1 MEPEKS
7 PGPSQASDTNNKPI
21 LTLVPA
27 ALTPPEMLERGLR
40 WAMRALRWI
49 FTGPKGLRAG
59 WSVILFFLF
68 FAPLNIVI
76 DAGLYHF
83 HLIDKH
89 PEFSPQVVFFGE
101 LGGLLALVVA
111 VALVGLVERR
121 RILDYNLR
129 GSRRPQH
136 FFSGLVSGFV
146 ALSALAG
153 GLAARGWLHIGHGA
167 LSGLEVLKFAVLWG
181 CVFLVG
187 ACLEEGMFRCYGLFT
202 LTRGIN
208 FWWAFGILAV
218 TCGYQAVFVRGTASW
233 GVYAA
238 ALLGLI
244 PCCILHQ
251 RNAPSSGFWCA
262 TWVTSTLFGFVHV
275 SNSGEAWIGIFSAA
289 FIGFVF
295 CVSIRITGSAWW
307 AIGCHAAWDW
317 AETYFY
323 GTADSGLKPHGS
335 FLTSIPAGNPL
346 WSGGAVGPEGSLLVL
361 GVILLLLAVL
371 LLYGR
376 LSARE
381 QSAPA
386 TLTAAD

>member
-121 RILDYNLR
+121 RILDYN
-129 GSRRPQH
+129 
-136 FFSGLVSGFV
+136 
-146 ALSALAG
+146 
-153 GLAARGWLHIGHGA
+153 
-167 LSGLEVLKFAVLWG
+167 
-181 CVFLVG
+181 
-187 ACLEEGMFRCYGLFT
+187 
-202 LTRGIN
+202 
-208 FWWAFGILAV
+208 
-218 TCGYQAVFVRGTASW
+218 
-233 GVYAA
+233 
-238 ALLGLI
+238 
-244 PCCILHQ
+244 
-251 RNAPSSGFWCA
+251 
-262 TWVTSTLFGFVHV
+262 
-275 SNSGEAWIGIFSAA
+275 
-289 FIGFVF
+289 
-295 CVSIRITGSAWW
+295 
-307 AIGCHAAWDW
+307 
-317 AETYFY
+317 
-323 GTADSGLKPHGS
+323 
-335 FLTSIPAGNPL
+335 
-346 WSGGAVGPEGSLLVL
+346 
-361 GVILLLLAVL
+361 
-371 LLYGR
+371 
-376 LSARE
+376 
-381 QSAPA
+381 
-386 TLTAAD
+386 